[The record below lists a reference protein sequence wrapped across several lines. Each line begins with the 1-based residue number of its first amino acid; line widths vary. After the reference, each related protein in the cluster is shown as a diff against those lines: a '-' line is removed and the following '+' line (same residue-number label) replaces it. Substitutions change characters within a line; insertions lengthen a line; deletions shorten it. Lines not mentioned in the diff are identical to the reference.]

1 MKCVVC
7 KHGETAPSRVTVTLE
22 RRGMTLVVKSV
33 PAEVCQNCGE
43 QYIDDQTTASL
54 LRQAEE
60 AAIAGVEVQVRS
72 YAAA

>member
-1 MKCVVC
+1 
-7 KHGETAPSRVTVTLE
+7 
-22 RRGMTLVVKSV
+22 MTLVVKSV